1 MVTKLLNK
9 LTHVCTNPL
18 YERRMLIQG
27 ESLTCFAIS

>member
-1 MVTKLLNK
+1 MIKQ
-9 LTHVCTNPL
+9 TNTRL